1 MRREARGERG
11 EEQRLV
17 ERFRALDAE
26 RQTLLLEFAE
36 FLAQRSAAA
45 EPQPAAPVHEPRPKN
60 ETVVKAIQRLTRI
73 YPMLDRRKLLVE
85 TSRCVEQHVIHGRD
99 ANEVIT
105 ELELIFEQHYTRTLT
120 PSP

>member
-1 MRREARGERG
+1 MREARGGRS
-11 EEQRLV
+11 EEQELI

-26 RQTLLLEFAE
+26 RQALLLEFAE
-36 FLAQRSAAA
+36 FLAHRAASAA
-45 EPQPAAPVHEPRPKN
+45 PQTIAPRPEPRAEN
-60 ETVVKAIQRLTRI
+60 ETVVKAIQRLTRT

-105 ELELIFEQHYTRTLT
+105 DLELIFEQHYMRNKARN
-120 PSP
+120 P